1 MTSGAPYDGSFD
13 PGSFRDPASRVILN
27 GDRIERVLTE
37 QGLADWEALA
47 STNFFGREVESGR
60 LIATQLRPGRLEPDS
75 DKSDGVWGVLSHA
88 RIPFWSYPYEWSFS
102 MLKAAAGLQLDLL
115 AGALDEGLTIKDATP
130 YNIAFDGSSPVFI
143 DIGSFRRYEA
153 GEPWLGYGQFCRM
166 FLYPLMMRAHAG
178 IPFQPLLRG
187 SIDGIAPDHIRSVM
201 RGSRVFSPGAMLDVV
216 MQARA
221 ERSLES
227 SKRDLR
233 QELSSAGFSIEMIKA
248 NVKRLTGVVEKTVWQ
263 PNASTWSDYNACSHV
278 SMQRGPKEDFVSDVA
293 NSQRRHL
300 IWDLGANDGHFSK
313 LASRNADLVVAADA
327 DELVIDRLFQSL
339 AEGGPGNVL
348 PLVVDLADPSPGLGW
363 RGKERRRL
371 EDRGRPDLVL
381 VLALIH
387 HLVIS
392 ANLPL
397 AEVIDWLASLQAEVV
412 FEWVPPD
419 DPMARQI
426 ALNKRKHEIH
436 ADYTEESLR
445 ALLHDRFEIRA
456 ESPLEGRKLLH
467 LSPLR

>member
-1 MTSGAPYDGSFD
+1 MNSGAPLDGPFD
-13 PGSFRDPASRVILN
+13 PGSFRDPASRVILLE
-27 GDRIERVLTE
+27 DRVARILTQ
-37 QGLADWEALA
+37 QGFTDWEALA
-47 STNFFGREVESGR
+47 ATNFFREETKSGR
-60 LIATQLRPGRLEPDS
+60 LIATQLEPDS
-75 DKSDGVWGVLSHA
+75 RSNGGNRILTHEL
-88 RIPFWSYPYEWSFS
+88 IPFWSYPYEWSFS
-102 MLKAAAGLQLDLL
+102 MLKASAQLQLDLL
-115 AGALDEGLTIKDATP
+115 GKALDEGLTLKDATP
-130 YNIAFDGSSPVFI
+130 YNIAFRGPKPVFI
-143 DIGSFRRYEA
+143 DIGSFRRYET
-153 GEPWLGYGQFCRM
+153 GEPWLGYGQFCRT

-187 SIDGIAPDHIRSVM
+187 SIDGITPDHVRSVM
-201 RGSRVFSPGAMLDVV
+201 RGGRVFSPGAMLDVV

-221 ERSLES
+221 ERLLAS

-233 QELSSAGFSIEMIKA
+233 QEISSAGFSVEMIKA
-248 NVKRLTGVVEKTVWQ
+248 NVKRLMRVLEKTVWQ
-263 PNASTWSDYNACSHV
+263 PDTSTWSDYNACSHV
-278 SMQRGPKEDFVSDVA
+278 STQRGLKEDFVRTVVSA
-293 NSQRRHL
+293 RRRPL

-313 LASRNADLVVAADA
+313 LASSNADLVVAADA
-327 DELVIDRLFQSL
+327 DELVIDRLFRSL
-339 AEGGPGNVL
+339 AEGGPDNVL
-348 PLVVDLADPSPGLGW
+348 PLVIDLANPSPGLGW
-363 RGKERRRL
+363 RGRERRRL

-397 AEVIDWLASLQAEVV
+397 AEVIDWLASLHAEVV

-426 ALNKRKHEIH
+426 AINKRKHEIH

-445 ALLHDRFEIRA
+445 ASLHDRFEIRA

-467 LSPLR
+467 LSPLQ